1 MSILNGQ
8 GLSFEQRIDKN
19 VRQILKA
26 APELSAI
33 LAVGDRKIDD
43 DDPSMTACTDG
54 RNEWYGRAY
63 CEPKGDAQVRFIVIH
78 ENYHKMTKDMATWAH
93 LWDIDSGL
101 ANAAMD
107 YRHNFDIWHLYSNKS
122 VYGDLIDWVDGALYD
137 PKFDA
142 TWDTAKIFW
151 HLYKEKQSGKPPR
164 TPTNP
169 KTGQPSVIDPDNK
182 GNGQGVPQ
190 GFRDKH
196 DFEGAKK
203 MSPEEAKANAKEID
217 EAVRQGAIVAGKVG
231 TGDARQLKE
240 LLKPKVNFREEI
252 REFVTVNCS
261 GKDYGTYNRPNRRY
275 LQYGI
280 VMPSTVSETIESLMC
295 ANDMSG
301 SVGEA
306 EQKVVIGATAKAA
319 MDVDPQELHVVYWD
333 TEVSGHERY
342 ERDELDK
349 VEDTTKPCG
358 GGGTDPRCISPF
370 LREHDIK
377 PNASIVI
384 TDGHVGDKW
393 GEWDHPVLW
402 VIVDNERCV
411 PPVGKH
417 IHVKSSELR

>member
-1 MSILNGQ
+1 MSVLNGQ
-8 GLSFEQRIDKN
+8 GSFEQRLDKN
-19 VRQILKA
+19 VMVILKA
-26 APELSAI
+26 APELSAV
-33 LAVGDRKIDD
+33 LAVGDRNIDD

-54 RNEWYGRAY
+54 RNEFYGRAY
-63 CEPKGDAQVRFIVIH
+63 CEDKGDAQVRFIVIH

-101 ANAAMD
+101 ANMAMD

-122 VYGDLIDWVDGALYD
+122 VYGDLIDWVEGAMYD
-137 PKFDA
+137 PKYDA

-151 HLYKEKQSGKPPR
+151 DLCNDKKKGNPIPR
-164 TPTNP
+164 PVNP

-182 GNGQGVPQ
+182 TGIPQ

-196 DFEGAKK
+196 DFEKAKK
-203 MSPEEAKANAKEID
+203 MSPKEAKENAKEID

-231 TGDARQLKE
+231 TGDARHLKE

-252 REFVTVNCS
+252 REFVTVNCL
-261 GKDYGTYNRPNRRY
+261 GKDYGTYNRLNRRY

-319 MDVDPQELHVVYWD
+319 MDVTPEELHVVYWD
-333 TEVSGHERY
+333 TKVSGHERY
-342 ERDELDK
+342 ERDELDT
-349 VEDTTKPCG
+349 VEGTTKPRG
-358 GGGTDPRCISPF
+358 GGGTDPRCLSPF
-370 LREHDIK
+370 LREHNIK
-377 PNASIVI
+377 PNASVVI
-384 TDGHVGDKW
+384 TDGHVGGKW

-402 VIVDNERCV
+402 VIVDNAGCV

>member
-137 PKFDA
+137 PMYDA

-182 GNGQGVPQ
+182 GNDQGVPQ

-231 TGDARQLKE
+231 TGDARHIKE

-252 REFVTVNCS
+252 REFVTINCS

-319 MDVDPQELHVVYWD
+319 MDVNPQELHVVYWD

-358 GGGTDPRCISPF
+358 GGGTDPSCISPF

-384 TDGHVGDKW
+384 TDGHVGDEW

>member
-8 GLSFEQRIDKN
+8 GLSFEQRVDKN
-19 VRQILKA
+19 VMVILKA
-26 APELSAI
+26 APELAPI

-78 ENYHKMTKDMATWAH
+78 ENYHKLTKDMATWAH

-122 VYGDLIDWVDGALYD
+122 VYGDLIDWVEGALYD
-137 PKFDA
+137 PKYDA

-151 HLYKEKQSGKPPR
+151 HLYKEKKKGNPIPP
-164 TPTNP
+164 PVNP
-169 KTGQPSVIDPDNK
+169 RTGQPSVIDPDNK

-231 TGDARQLKE
+231 TGDARHIKE

-319 MDVDPQELHVVYWD
+319 MDVTPQELHVVYWD

-342 ERDELDK
+342 ERDELDT

-384 TDGHVGDKW
+384 TDGHVGGKW